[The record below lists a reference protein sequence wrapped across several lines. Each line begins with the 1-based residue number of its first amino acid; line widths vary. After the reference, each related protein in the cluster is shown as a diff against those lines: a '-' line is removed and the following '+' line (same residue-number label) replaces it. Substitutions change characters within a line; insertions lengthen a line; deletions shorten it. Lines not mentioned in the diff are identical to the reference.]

1 MIQTSY
7 YNVIY
12 FRFYLWYCM
21 LSRCHKK
28 FCVLYHS
35 HKKRK
40 DSLETQAILLI
51 FSLELEISGVAV
63 QGIHQSSQKWL
74 LSVKI
79 FLVAVA
85 MDSALLSQLIRSQ
98 QIKKVIT
105 NPPSIINNSKKGRLL
120 RYLRLSQ
127 ETTEVIQKRER
138 AITGP

>member
-21 LSRCHKK
+21 LIRCHKK

-127 ETTEVIQKRER
+127 ETTEVIQKKER

>member
-21 LSRCHKK
+21 LIRCHKK

-40 DSLETQAILLI
+40 DSLETPAVLLI

-74 LSVKI
+74 LSVRI

-85 MDSALLSQLIRSQ
+85 MESTLLSQLIRSQ

-105 NPPSIINNSKKGRLL
+105 NPPSIINNSKKGWLL
-120 RYLRLSQ
+120 KHFRRSQ
-127 ETTEVIQKRER
+127 ETAEVIQKREQ
-138 AITGP
+138 